1 MQVHDRLFIG
11 GAWAA
16 PAGTGTIDVVSPH
29 TEETV
34 GRVPEGTTAD
44 LDAAVAAARD
54 AFDNGPWPRM
64 SPAERADAIGRI
76 AAVLNGKADEVARTI
91 STEMGSPVSW
101 ALFGQVYSTTFAL
114 DYFANLARTFAFTDV
129 RAGMLGPALVRR
141 LPIGVVGAIVPWNV
155 PLYVTAL
162 KLGPALAS
170 GSTIVIKPAP
180 ETPLSAWLL
189 AEAVEEAGLPPGVV
203 SIVPAHREVAEHL
216 VRHPGVDKVSF
227 TGSTAAGRRIASICG
242 ERLARCTLELG
253 GKSAALLLPDVD
265 IEAALPA
272 LLPAALMNNGQACVA
287 QTRLLAPRERYDEIV
302 EALVA
307 RVGAMKIGD
316 PLDAATE
323 VGPLVAARQRERV
336 EGYIAA
342 GREAGAKVALGG
354 GRPAELDRGF
364 YVEPTVF
371 TEVDNSMKIAQEEIF
386 GPVLSVIPYSGV
398 EEAVAIA
405 NDSRYGLSGS
415 VWTADVEE
423 GLEISARIRTGTF
436 NVNTFMLEN
445 AAPFGGFKESG
456 VGRELGPEGLA
467 AYLEYQSV
475 NLPAGWTPPAPAP
488 ETGAGAAGAASTD
501 GASTDGAGA

>member
-1 MQVHDRLFIG
+1 MQVQDRLFIG
-11 GAWAA
+11 GGWVA
-16 PAGTGTIDVVSPH
+16 PAGTSTIEVVSPH
-29 TEETV
+29 SEQVV
-34 GRVPEGTTAD
+34 GRVPEGTVAD

-54 AFDNGPWPRM
+54 AFDNGPWPRLL
-64 SPAERADAIGRI
+64 PAERAGAIGRLT
-76 AAVLNGKADEVARTI
+76 AVLNRRAEEAAQVI

-101 ALFGQVYSTTFAL
+101 ALFGQVYSATFAL
-114 DYFANLARTFAFTDV
+114 DYFAGLARTFPFSEV

-141 LPIGVVGAIVPWNV
+141 LPVGVVGAIVPWNV

-180 ETPLSAWLL
+180 ETPLSAILL

-203 SIVPAHREVAEHL
+203 NIVPAHREVAEHL
-216 VRHPGVDKVSF
+216 VRHPAVDKISF
-227 TGSTAAGRRIASICG
+227 TGSTAAGRRIAAICG

-265 IEAALPA
+265 LDAALPG

-302 EALVA
+302 EAVVA
-307 RVGAMKIGD
+307 KVGAMKVGD

-323 VGPLVAARQRERV
+323 IGPLVAARQRERV

-354 GRPAELDRGF
+354 GRPAELERGF

-371 TEVDNSMKIAQEEIF
+371 SEVDNGMKIAQEEIF
-386 GPVLSVIPYSGV
+386 GPVLAVIPYSGV
-398 EEAVAIA
+398 DEAVAIA

-415 VWTADVEE
+415 VWTADTDR
-423 GLEISARIRTGTF
+423 GLEVSARIRTGTF

-456 VGRELGPEGLA
+456 VGRELGPEGLS

-475 NLPAGWTPPAPAP
+475 SLPAGWAPAP
-488 ETGAGAAGAASTD
+488 GQAAPTAEGTGSAGAQG
-501 GASTDGAGA
+501 

>member
-11 GAWAA
+11 GTWAA
-16 PAGTGTIDVVSPH
+16 PAGSGTIDVISPH
-29 TEETV
+29 SEEVV

-44 LDAAVAAARD
+44 LDAAVAAARE
-54 AFDNGPWPRM
+54 AFDHGPWPRL
-64 SPAERADAIGRI
+64 SPAERADAIGRV
-76 AAVLNGKADEVARTI
+76 AAVLNRRAEEVANTV
-91 STEMGSPVSW
+91 STEMGCPVSW
-101 ALFGQVYSTTFAL
+101 ALFGQVYAATFAL
-114 DYFANLARTFAFTDV
+114 DYFASLARAYTFSEV
-129 RAGMLGPALVRR
+129 RAGMMGPALVRR
-141 LPIGVVGAIVPWNV
+141 LPVGVVGAIVPWNV

-216 VRHPGVDKVSF
+216 VRHPGVDKISF
-227 TGSTAAGRRIASICG
+227 TGSTAAGRRIASLCG

-272 LLPAALMNNGQACVA
+272 LLPASLMNNGQACVA
-287 QTRLLAPRERYDEIV
+287 QTRWLAPRERYDEIV

-307 RVGAMKIGD
+307 KVAAMKVGD
-316 PLDAATE
+316 PLDPATE
-323 VGPLVAARQRERV
+323 VGPLVAARQRDRV

-354 GRPAELDRGF
+354 GRPAELERGF

-371 TEVDNSMKIAQEEIF
+371 TEVDNAMRIAQEEIF

-415 VWTADVEE
+415 VWTADLDA
-423 GLEISARIRTGTF
+423 GLDISARIRTGTF

-445 AAPFGGFKESG
+445 SAPFGGFKESG
-456 VGRELGPEGLA
+456 LGRELGPEGLS
-467 AYLEYQSV
+467 AYLEYQTV
-475 NLPAGWTPPAPAP
+475 NLPAGWTPPAAG
-488 ETGAGAAGAASTD
+488 GAEAQEAGQGAEAQEAGQ
-501 GASTDGAGA
+501 